1 MVPSLHYLLIH
12 FQYQSLGQNC
22 TFKVIVSRKTGT
34 EVKMFEGMCGDTF
47 VIETVLGSFNAAYT
61 FNNCP
66 DWDGDVAP
74 DCCVSNGWGDG
85 INAIK
90 NQNGKLIAFTDC
102 DAETNIILSQAE
114 ANSNVLGQNCTFE
127 VNVSGKDGN
136 NIKLV
141 EGRCGDTFWIDN
153 VLGSYNDAYKDNCPD
168 WAGDVVPDCCKSHRY
183 GTGANAIKNQNGK
196 LIAFTNCNAV
206 TNIILSQAEVS
217 CNCVRRKG
225 MFASKN

>member
-47 VIETVLGSFNAAYT
+47 VIETVVGSFNAAYML
-61 FNNCP
+61 NNCP
-66 DWDGDVAP
+66 DWAGVVAP

-85 INAIK
+85 I
-90 NQNGKLIAFTDC
+90 
-102 DAETNIILSQAE
+102 
-114 ANSNVLGQNCTFE
+114 
-127 VNVSGKDGN
+127 
-136 NIKLV
+136 
-141 EGRCGDTFWIDN
+141 
-153 VLGSYNDAYKDNCPD
+153 
-168 WAGDVVPDCCKSHRY
+168 
-183 GTGANAIKNQNGK
+183 NAIKNQNGK